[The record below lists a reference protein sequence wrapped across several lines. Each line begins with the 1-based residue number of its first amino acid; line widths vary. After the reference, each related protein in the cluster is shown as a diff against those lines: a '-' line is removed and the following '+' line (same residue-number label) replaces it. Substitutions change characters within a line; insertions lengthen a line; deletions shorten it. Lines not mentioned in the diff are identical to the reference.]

1 MVPTRSRACFFSSIA
16 TSLCDLF
23 VVTVLL
29 QASLGEILVVGCWDQ
44 TLSFYTAEGT
54 PHLKARKLHFYPVSL
69 SFFSDGE
76 FMVIGG
82 SDKRATLC
90 TREAVRLCCITEA
103 PEWVWS
109 VKAQPYPVVVGPDHL
124 KRAHLAPLVATGCY
138 GGSLRVSSLNF
149 GLVHS
154 LYKDRY
160 AVRSNMTDVVVTL
173 LKGTDEKTVRIKCRD
188 YIKLIALGAGRL
200 AVMLPDRISV
210 WELHGK
216 GVLDDK
222 DGGSSAAV
230 LLAAAARS
238 NSLLAPRSGGD
249 MHYKIRK
256 EKIYVSTPVEKLL
269 VLAHHLVIVHGNK
282 IGLCAMDCGETR
294 RKEREWVLESPVSV
308 VALQG
313 GLPGRETLL
322 VGLDD
327 GKVLKIFVDNEF
339 PTPLVEGRAG
349 SAVTCVSADLSRSK
363 LAVVGADERLT
374 VYDLSNARGNT
385 QSMKK
390 KQKPFAPQP
399 APELEREVTI
409 GGARGRRREGGSG
422 VVRTTKAA
430 DGAIDMEGV
439 EEEAPEEDVVSGE
452 LLNGGRVLFS
462 QAHITHACFND
473 EVENSLAFSG
483 HGCIY
488 VKSGDFPPQQQPFT
502 EGNVVGYSGCK
513 VHCLSGEVLV
523 VPPPEEDEDD
533 EEVAVKEEEKSQG
546 GGSLAVKSKAAKKAV
561 EPPAVAEGA
570 LLSSAE
576 LFTVT
581 VPQTSGL
588 MRCIDNSDFEGAH
601 RIACLGATLA
611 DWRHL
616 AMAAAQGMA
625 LEVAQRCAVRCKDVA
640 LLELLAS
647 ISSRRAQMRL
657 QKGNHSDQEEGVVTA
672 SDAGFLAELLAF
684 GGFYTEAGKAFAKAG
699 LIEQA
704 TDMFADLRKWDDAM
718 TFAATGSGD
727 AKELIRRQ
735 AEWNEETSDWCA
747 AAEMFVKAGDPGR
760 AVKLL
765 GDRKPLGWAPLLA
778 QIASDLPAHDGTRP
792 VLLAAARH
800 LSEGS
805 EEVKA
810 RAVYEKLD
818 AVKELMALLVS
829 RQAWPEVVAL
839 AEDPKNKG
847 KFDPS
852 LFVPYAEWLALQ
864 DDFDGSLRAYRKA
877 GRSDYSVKMM
887 EQLTFNAVVEGRF
900 KDAAFY
906 YLLLSNEVLKKPT
919 NHGPRSN
926 EQSPEPHARN
936 NHNDDDDYGS
946 SGASS
951 GPGGRRGG
959 RRAAQGSNGG
969 SSNQHED
976 SSQELPSDST
986 FSKAP
991 ANEDVE
997 WLGPSDAAVAA
1008 HVEYVKRARL
1018 YFAYQRIED
1027 LFQPFA
1033 PSNPDANFNVALFLL
1048 NSLSPPLPHGISMLR
1063 ILTTLA
1069 RSAKELGAYKLA
1081 RYAYDKLHSLV
1092 VPDGPER
1099 DALDVDM
1106 LTIQAMPV
1114 RDKQELLP
1122 VCFLSGQTVP
1132 LLNPQGLGDVSPSC
1146 GHLLV
1151 RSSVNYEVLPL
1162 VEFVPA
1168 SGITD
1173 DEAIE
1178 LIRSSPEGGQPKKRG
1193 GFGANAEDDE
1203 SGDLFQKAVSKALAS
1218 YEEAHSKRQSSYA
1231 AVVADSA
1238 CLLSLRRQEVYVL
1251 RPRLEV
1257 ALSSSDDPTGAEAI
1271 ARMGNSNKDNATM
1284 DSFSGRGVQY
1294 CRFFRSMLADGSCP
1308 VAVSQAAGLFFMEE
1322 DLELAL
1328 LKEGKCPFSRQPA
1341 HEMTDYGTI

>member
-1 MVPTRSRACFFSSIA
+1 MV
-16 TSLCDLF
+16 
-23 VVTVLL
+23 

-44 TLSFYTAEGT
+44 TLSFYTAEGA

-76 FMVIGG
+76 FLVIGG

-90 TREAVRLCCITEA
+90 TREAVRLCCIADA

-109 VKAQPYPVVVGPDHL
+109 VKAQPYPVVVGADHL

-173 LKGTDEKTVRIKCRD
+173 LKGSDEKTVRIKCRD

-256 EKIYVSTPVEKLL
+256 EKIYVSAPVEKLL

-294 RKEREWVLESPVSV
+294 RKEREWVLDAPVSV
-308 VALQG
+308 VVLQG

-322 VGLDD
+322 VGLED

-349 SAVTCVSADLSRSK
+349 SAVTGLSADLSRSK

-385 QSMKK
+385 QAMKK
-390 KQKPFAPQP
+390 TQQKSIAPQP

-409 GGARGRRREGGSG
+409 GGARGRRREGGG
-422 VVRTTKAA
+422 VVRPTKAA

-439 EEEAPEEDVVSGE
+439 EEEAPAEEAVSVE

-473 EVENSLAFSG
+473 EVEDSLAFSG

-513 VHCLSGEVLV
+513 LHCISGEVLV
-523 VPPPEEDEDD
+523 VPPSEEDEED
-533 EEVAVKEEEKSQG
+533 EAPEKEEEKSQEG
-546 GGSLAVKSKAAKKAV
+546 AGALAVKRKAAKKAV

-570 LLSSAE
+570 LLASAE

-581 VPQTSGL
+581 VPQTSSL
-588 MRCIDNSDFEGAH
+588 MRCLDNNDFEEAH

-611 DWRHL
+611 EWRHL
-616 AMAAAQGMA
+616 ATAAAQGMA

-640 LLELLAS
+640 LLDLLAS
-647 ISSRRAQMRL
+647 ISTRRAQMRL
-657 QKGNHSDQEEGVVTA
+657 QKGNSSNQEEGVVTA

-818 AVKELMALLVS
+818 AVKELMALLVA

-919 NHGPRSN
+919 NHGPRAD
-926 EQSPEPHARN
+926 QSPAPHSRN
-936 NHNDDDDYGS
+936 NNEEEEYGGS
-946 SGASS
+946 SGGGASS
-951 GPGGRRGG
+951 GPSGRRGG
-959 RRAAQGSNGG
+959 RRGVQGSINNGAP
-969 SSNQHED
+969 NQHED
-976 SSQELPSDST
+976 SSQELPSDSS

-991 ANEDVE
+991 ASEDVE
-997 WLGPSDAAVAA
+997 WQGPSDAAVAA
-1008 HVEYVKRARL
+1008 HFEYVKRARL

-1048 NSLSPPLPHGISMLR
+1048 NSLSSPLPHGISMLR

-1122 VCFLSGQTVP
+1122 VCFLTGQTVP

-1151 RSSVNYEVLPL
+1151 RSSINYEVLPL

-1173 DEAIE
+1173 AEAIE
-1178 LIRSSPEGGQPKKRG
+1178 LIRSNPEGGPPKKRG
-1193 GFGANAEDDE
+1193 LGFGANAEDDE
-1203 SGDLFQKAVSKALAS
+1203 SGDLFQKAVNKALAS
-1218 YEEAHSKRQSSYA
+1218 YEEAPSKRHQGSYA

-1257 ALSSSDDPTGAEAI
+1257 ALSSSDDPTSAEAI
-1271 ARMGNSNKDNATM
+1271 SRMGNANTENVQM
-1284 DSFSGRGVQY
+1284 DSFGGRGVQY

-1308 VAVSQAAGLFFMEE
+1308 VAVSQPAGLFFMEE

-1328 LKEGKCPFSRQPA
+1328 LKEGRCPFSRQAA